1 MENPEIKLVLV
12 LILSFVYFGLHLKKI
27 MLIACIFK
35 ICCDIQ
41 LLISLL
47 AKAELSPFEREW
59 EPKFQAYKEDLKSL
73 LRLNGNCYTCFP
85 PKIGFDCKYQIKFPF
100 NFSPFDCTPNK

>member
-27 MLIACIFK
+27 ILIACIFK

-47 AKAELSPFEREW
+47 AKAELSPFEKEW
-59 EPKFQAYKEDLKSL
+59 EPIAWI
-73 LRLNGNCYTCFP
+73 LNSKHTK
-85 PKIGFDCKYQIKFPF
+85 KILNHYYV
-100 NFSPFDCTPNK
+100 